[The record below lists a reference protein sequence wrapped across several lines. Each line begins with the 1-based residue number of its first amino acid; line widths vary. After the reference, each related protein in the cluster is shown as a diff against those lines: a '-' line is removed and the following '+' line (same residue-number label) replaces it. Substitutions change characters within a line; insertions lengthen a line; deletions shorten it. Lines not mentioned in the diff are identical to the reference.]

1 MAKSGTRTTK
11 QKAKSPQKKT
21 SPVQAVASQSAKPEK
36 AAAKA
41 VPAAKKQKSTE
52 GYERVFEQ
60 IYRMVLRI
68 PAGRVMTYGQIARL
82 LDERYSPRL
91 VGWAMHATPKDERHI
106 PWHRVINSRGS
117 TSTGRLIL
125 HEPDL
130 QRLLLES
137 EGVVFNDKAVCDLS
151 VFQWSPAQRKARAKE
166 SGKAPAK
173 TAKAKSA
180 KAGKAVAEAKTPKT
194 GKKS

>member
-1 MAKSGTRTTK
+1 MAKS
-11 QKAKSPQKKT
+11 KS
-21 SPVQAVASQSAKPEK
+21 SASNTARSRKP
-36 AAAKA
+36 AAAAPLQAKDL
-41 VPAAKKQKSTE
+41 PAARGKSIAEKPSGGAKKKSAA
-52 GYERVFEQ
+52 GFERVFEQ
-60 IYRMVLRI
+60 IYELVLRI
-68 PAGRVMTYGQIARL
+68 PAGRVMTYGQIARW

-130 QRLLLES
+130 QRLLLEN
-137 EGVVFNDKAVCDLS
+137 EGIVFNDKAQCDLS
-151 VFQWSPAQRKARAKE
+151 VYQWSPA
-166 SGKAPAK
+166 
-173 TAKAKSA
+173 AKAKPKGTGGP
-180 KAGKAVAEAKTPKT
+180 KATIKKT